1 MNSIEA
7 VSVTKILDAHGED
20 AVEAEVV
27 TTSGYGRCSFPAP
40 SETIRRAREEITTLI
55 GKDANQQAEIDELLQ
70 DVFTL
75 PNMSM
80 VFSVAAANAAA
91 ASLEMPLYRYLGG
104 PFANAMPY
112 PLLNVFSA
120 ASDYFVVPT
129 GASSFSAGIAASI
142 SIHQEFSK
150 LNLSSKS
157 NDVDV
162 LDRLNSIIGEV
173 HNRFG
178 FEIKL
183 GIDLTPSH
191 YTSSDRNSFRPRGID
206 GTNRFKYVSDLI
218 ERYDLYYVEDSFDRT
233 EFEYQEQ
240 LNDAFKTRCL
250 IASNA
255 YGHGPA
261 VDTRHLRTNKKA
273 SILLLNPTT
282 TIFSVFRKHALA
294 KASSCGCAMLTHN
307 STTCETSPSH
317 LAVALSTPFVKLSAS
332 GSENASKI
340 NELLRIEQELFEGS
354 SCRMVKKPI

>member
-7 VSVTKILDAHGED
+7 VSVTKILDAHGKD
-20 AVEAEVV
+20 AIEAEVV

-80 VFSVAAANAAA
+80 VFSVAIANAAA

-104 PFANAMPY
+104 PFANAMPC
-112 PLLNVFSA
+112 PLLKIFSA
-120 ASDYFVVPT
+120 ASDYFVVPI
-129 GASSFSAGIAASI
+129 GASSFSGGIAASI
-142 SIHQEFSK
+142 SIHQEFNK
-150 LNLSSKS
+150 LNLSSES

-162 LDRLNSIIGEV
+162 LDHLNSTIGEA

-178 FEIKL
+178 FKIKL
-183 GIDLTPSH
+183 GIDLTSSH
-191 YTSSDRNSFRPRGID
+191 YSSSDRNSSRLRGTD

-240 LNDAFKTRCL
+240 LNDAFGTRCL

-255 YGHGPA
+255 YEHGHA
-261 VDTRHLRTNKKA
+261 NTHHRRTNKEA
-273 SILLLNPTT
+273 SILLLTPTT

-294 KASSCGCAMLTHN
+294 RASSCSCAMLTHN

-317 LAVALSTPFVKLSAS
+317 LAVALSTPFIKLSVS
-332 GSENASKI
+332 GSQNASKI

>member
-7 VSVTKILDAHGED
+7 VSVTRILDARGED

-27 TTSGYGRCSFPAP
+27 TTNGYGRCSFPAP
-40 SETIRRAREEITTLI
+40 SETIRKAREEITTLI

-80 VFSVAAANAAA
+80 VFSVATANAAA
-91 ASLEMPLYRYLGG
+91 ASVEMPLYRYLGG
-104 PFANAMPY
+104 PFANAMPC
-112 PLLNVFSA
+112 PLLNIFSA

-129 GASSFSAGIAASI
+129 GASSFSGGVAASI
-142 SIHQEFSK
+142 SIHQEFNK
-150 LNLSSKS
+150 LNLPSESD
-157 NDVDV
+157 DVDV
-162 LDRLNSIIGEV
+162 LDRLNSIISEA

-183 GIDLTPSH
+183 GIDLTPSN
-191 YTSSDRNSFRPRGID
+191 YTSSDRNSSRLRGID

-218 ERYDLYYVEDSFDRT
+218 ERYDLYYVEDSFDGT

-240 LNDAFKTRCL
+240 LKDAFRTRCL

-255 YGHGPA
+255 YEHSHA
-261 VDTRHLRTNKKA
+261 DTNHPRTNKEA
-273 SILLLNPTT
+273 SVMLLTPTT
-282 TIFSVFRKHALA
+282 TIVSVFQKHALA

-317 LAVALSTPFVKLSAS
+317 LAVALSTPFIKLSVN
-332 GSENASKI
+332 GSQNASKI
-340 NELLRIEQELFEGS
+340 NELFRIEQELFEGS